1 MYSSPA
7 YWRHMGWGEPAAY
20 NHVISYVYAAKNG
33 SDPGD
38 VFYIRST
45 DSGVTFSAPFQLNSN
60 TDPTKA
66 QWEPNLSVCDAGTLF
81 ATWYDEA
88 PRIAASCQ
96 PPSPSTPCYQMHSRK
111 STDNG
116 VTWLAD
122 DTLSDIAS
130 PLQLLPEPGIVAA
143 YASDYDYSSSV
154 LNQHLVGWVD
164 GRVTINGISQGDPFF
179 DREPS
184 GASTP
189 TPTPTPM
196 SCSVTSAGC
205 GSVVFTPPT
214 TFIVNVSD
222 PVDTST
228 VQASDF
234 TVNNIPSNLPPTL
247 SNGNTTIA
255 FHYTTSPVTTRG
267 LQTMH
272 IPAGAFNCGG
282 GPVLEFTCM
291 FFYSVPR
298 PTPTPRC
305 RPTICPRPACPCT

>member
-1 MYSSPA
+1 
-7 YWRHMGWGEPAAY
+7 
-20 NHVISYVYAAKNG
+20 
-33 SDPGD
+33 
-38 VFYIRST
+38 
-45 DSGVTFSAPFQLNSN
+45 
-60 TDPTKA
+60 
-66 QWEPNLSVCDAGTLF
+66 
-81 ATWYDEA
+81 
-88 PRIAASCQ
+88 
-96 PPSPSTPCYQMHSRK
+96 MHSRK

-291 FFYSVPR
+291 FFL
-298 PTPTPRC
+298 
-305 RPTICPRPACPCT
+305 